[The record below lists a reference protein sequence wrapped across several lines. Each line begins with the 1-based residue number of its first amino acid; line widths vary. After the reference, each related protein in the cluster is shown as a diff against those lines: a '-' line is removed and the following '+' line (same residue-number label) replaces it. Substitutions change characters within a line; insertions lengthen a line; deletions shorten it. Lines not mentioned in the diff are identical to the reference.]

1 MRVQPIGLQT
11 RELNRTRLQLS
22 RFYVAD
28 FKSVNIDKLDGA
40 LGWRQNT
47 NAELPT
53 RLRQLQLVDQFLI
66 DTREGRAGVQYK
78 VVRTVAVYF
87 YRHDD
92 GRIIR
97 RREFEWNFAGSD

>member
-28 FKSVNIDKLDGA
+28 FKSVDIDKLDGA
-40 LGWRQNT
+40 FGWRQDT
-47 NAELPT
+47 NAELAT

-66 DTREGRAGVQYK
+66 DAGEGRAGIQDK

-87 YRHDD
+87 YRYDD
-92 GRIIR
+92 GRVIR
-97 RREFEWNFAGSD
+97 RREFEWNFTRSD